1 MAFFKKIFNKLPF
14 VEKEEVLVIR
24 EINPEKN
31 YINVSK
37 NITVKELKEKIVKFF
52 KDTKKIKLNDE
63 DIKNM
68 QLITSDDSNDI
79 NIDVEL
85 LKDADK
91 IDKIWNNALTMTP
104 MIDLVFAKCGQNDCD
119 NLKSIC
125 KSQQIRDFLK
135 SKEKYPHHLSDICK
149 DNLDISNK
157 KNSIL
162 GGKKKRRQTKRRRR
176 KKTRKKRK

>member
-1 MAFFKKIFNKLPF
+1 MAFLKGLFNKLPF
-14 VEKEEVLVIR
+14 AKKEETIIIR
-24 EINPEKN
+24 EIRPQENHIK
-31 YINVSK
+31 VSK

-52 KDTKKIKLNDE
+52 KDTKKHKLSDE

-68 QLITSDDSNDI
+68 QLITSDDSNDVG
-79 NIDVEL
+79 IDVEL

-91 IDKIWNNALTMTP
+91 IDKIWNNAITMTP
-104 MIDLVFAKCGQNDCD
+104 MIDLVFAKCDTNCD

-125 KSQQIRDFLK
+125 KSLSTFLK
-135 SKEKYPHHLSDICK
+135 LKEKSPHHLSNICK
-149 DNLDISNK
+149 DNQDMTNA

-162 GGKKKRRQTKRRRR
+162 GGKKKKRRQTKRRRR